1 MEVSPLNPKELA
13 KFNAAKKAVES
24 IFDGMVVGVGTG
36 TTVNYLVSLIGKLN
50 NQDSLDLIFVPSSK
64 ETHLQLIKQGL
75 QVSTLEEYPEID
87 IYIDGADAIVK
98 DLSLIKGK
106 GGALT
111 MEKILA
117 HASQEFIVIADNSKH
132 LVNLLDVPVPIEFIP
147 SAINTLFKPIFAL
160 GGELKVRYG
169 TGKIG
174 PIFTEHGN
182 MLGDIYFS
190 REYSIKDMEIE
201 LNSIP
206 GIIEN
211 GLFYHVAHKAIIGF
225 PDGKVEIIE
234 Q

>member
-1 MEVSPLNPKELA
+1 MYVSPLNPKELA
-13 KFNAAKKAVES
+13 KINAAKKAIEN

-36 TTVNYLVSLIGKLN
+36 TTVNYLISLIGKLN
-50 NQDSLDLIFVPSSK
+50 TQDTLDLVFVPSSK

-75 QVSTLEEYPEID
+75 HVSTLEEYAEID
-87 IYIDGADAIVK
+87 VYIDGADAILK

-117 HASQEFIVIADNSKH
+117 HAAQEFIVIADNSKYPSE
-132 LVNLLDVPVPIEFIP
+132 LLDVPVPIEFIP
-147 SAINTLFKPIFAL
+147 SAINTLFKPIFSL

-182 MLGDIYFS
+182 MLGDIHFS

-201 LNSIP
+201 LNRIP

-211 GLFYHVAHKAIIGF
+211 GLFYNVAHKIIIGF
-225 PDGKVEIIE
+225 PDGRIEILGH
-234 Q
+234 